1 MKRLLFAFLLILSSK
16 GFCQAG
22 KPLIYKNGDI
32 KIELITQ
39 YKKGVLKKDGETA
52 IIIRTENLDPQMMS
66 LSGQGLLPSK
76 EKPTKKNELF
86 LKINTAAASLKNNF
100 YQLSFSYKKNGKFF
114 AGKFKVPVE

>member
-1 MKRLLFAFLLILSSK
+1 MGRLLFAFILLLFSK

-22 KPLIYKNGDI
+22 KPLIYKNGNV

-39 YKKGVLKKDGETA
+39 DKKGVLKKDGETA
-52 IIIRTENLDPQMMS
+52 IVIRTENLDPQMMS

-86 LKINTAAASLKNNF
+86 LKINAATASLTNNF

-114 AGKFKVPVE
+114 AGKFKIPVS